1 MVRGARWHGSP
12 CCRPAAQM
20 LVMEPLDTDCDA
32 PNWYFR
38 KVLMVACDA
47 PRLCMRQ
54 TTWRRRG
61 LISFPG
67 MPSAPAERGQ
77 DAREAPT
84 RPGETWFF
92 AAMFFPQRYRAIQDC
107 RDSGESQLCVAAQSG
122 AVAVYAS
129 IDGVY
134 ATAIL
139 MDLIESEFS
148 ENSAVLPRTWG
159 TKMPLKSADSAM
171 KKAFFKNFGGAVALR
186 ARALTADWWSWR
198 GLFSSRCAGGES
210 FHSTTLD
217 RPQPRPL
224 RRSSR

>member
-1 MVRGARWHGSP
+1 MTSFLAFAPGA
-12 CCRPAAQM
+12 A
-20 LVMEPLDTDCDA
+20 
-32 PNWYFR
+32 
-38 KVLMVACDA
+38 
-47 PRLCMRQ
+47 
-54 TTWRRRG
+54 
-61 LISFPG
+61 I
-67 MPSAPAERGQ
+67 APAEHDR
-77 DAREAPT
+77 T
-84 RPGETWFF
+84 
-92 AAMFFPQRYRAIQDC
+92 
-107 RDSGESQLCVAAQSG
+107 
-122 AVAVYAS
+122 AV
-129 IDGVY
+129 
-134 ATAIL
+134 TAIL

-159 TKMPLKSADSAM
+159 PKMPLKSADSAM

>member
-1 MVRGARWHGSP
+1 V
-12 CCRPAAQM
+12 
-20 LVMEPLDTDCDA
+20 PLG
-32 PNWYFR
+32 F
-38 KVLMVACDA
+38 L
-47 PRLCMRQ
+47 
-54 TTWRRRG
+54 
-61 LISFPG
+61 
-67 MPSAPAERGQ
+67 
-77 DAREAPT
+77 PT
-84 RPGETWFF
+84 RPLEPTT
-92 AAMFFPQRYRAIQDC
+92 C
-107 RDSGESQLCVAAQSG
+107 TNVASL
-122 AVAVYAS
+122 S
-129 IDGVY
+129 
-134 ATAIL
+134 TAIL

-159 TKMPLKSADSAM
+159 PKMPLKSADSAM